1 MLTKSCHRNFDYRH
15 GKERNIQL
23 RKQELIAYL
32 PEYNSKMEMKRPLKE
47 RERESLDGKVMKGLE
62 LIMGNRKSEFIKGKG
77 LESKV

>member
-32 PEYNSKMEMKRPLKE
+32 PEYNSKMEMKRPL
-47 RERESLDGKVMKGLE
+47 RESLDGKVMKGLE

>member
-47 RERESLDGKVMKGLE
+47 REREFGWKGYE
-62 LIMGNRKSEFIKGKG
+62 RVGVDNGEQKK
-77 LESKV
+77 